1 MKKRKKL
8 HFSTVFLML
17 LLIAFGW
24 WINNH
29 TLSINTSEVRSGLI
43 NDEIT
48 IVQLSD
54 LHGAVFGNDNE
65 ILLSRILAQSPDIIA
80 VTGDMFTR
88 DSETGRE
95 TALELLAALAD
106 KYPVYYVN
114 GEHDDDEAFFSLL
127 RDNGVNVLNYE
138 DEVIMVK
145 NTGLHLYGIDNVYFP
160 DHFDLKNAFDQ
171 DESTFSILLSH
182 IPESERF
189 SSFGMEL
196 ILSGDSHGG
205 IFRLPY
211 VGAVYDGGELL
222 PDMNGKLTK
231 GLYELDDQHIHVS
244 GGLGNYPL
252 PLRFWNRP
260 EIAVI
265 KLQPNQ

>member
-1 MKKRKKL
+1 MRKRKKL
-8 HFSTVFLML
+8 RASTVILFL

-29 TLSINTSEVRSGLI
+29 TLSINESEVRSELV

-65 ILLSRILAQSPDIIA
+65 ILLSRIFAVSPDIIA

-88 DSETGRE
+88 DSESGKE
-95 TALELLAALAD
+95 TALNLLSALAE

-127 RDNGVNVLNYE
+127 RENGVHVLNYE
-138 DEVIMVK
+138 DEVITVK
-145 NTGLHLYGIDNVYFP
+145 NTELHLYGIDNVYFP
-160 DHFDLKNAFDQ
+160 PHFNLENAFEK
-171 DESTFSILLSH
+171 DEKTFSVLLSH
-182 IPESERF
+182 IPQF
-189 SSFGMEL
+189 DYFKSFGMEL
-196 ILSGDSHGG
+196 TLSGDTHGG
-205 IFRLPY
+205 LFRLPFA
-211 VGAVYDGGELL
+211 GAVYDGGELF
-222 PDMNGKLTK
+222 PDMNGELVK
-231 GLYELDDQHIHVS
+231 GLYERDGQYIHIS
-244 GGLGNYPL
+244 GGLGNYPF
-252 PLRFWNRP
+252 PVRCWNRP

-265 KLQPNQ
+265 KLKP